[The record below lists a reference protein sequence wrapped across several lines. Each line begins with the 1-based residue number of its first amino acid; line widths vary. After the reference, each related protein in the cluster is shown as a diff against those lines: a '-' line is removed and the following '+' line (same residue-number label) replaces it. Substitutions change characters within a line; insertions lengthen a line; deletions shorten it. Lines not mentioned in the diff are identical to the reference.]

1 MFFFILFKEK
11 HVFFPI
17 TEFVSTCQTMDAIS
31 EKLFSIKN
39 IMTSHSVEIAPLIC
53 TDGSLTLIGALTRVF
68 NGLTTPLY
76 INWCFDV
83 LVKFPKD
90 TNLSRIRSVVN
101 SRIIIDSVH
110 YLRNFI
116 YQIKK
121 KTNNPILRNSIIFS
135 MTLLQHCTSI
145 GEFDFYLKEIYNLYN
160 SRVMDEGVV
169 RSFQVVIFIKII
181 NHYSP

>member
-1 MFFFILFKEK
+1 MFILFKEK

-39 IMTSHSVEIAPLIC
+39 VMTSHSVEIAPLIC

-76 INWCFDV
+76 INWC
-83 LVKFPKD
+83 LVKFAND

-116 YQIKK
+116 FQIKK

-135 MTLLQHCTSI
+135 MTLLQDCTSI
-145 GEFDFYLKEIYNLYN
+145 SEFDFYLKEIYNLYN
-160 SRVMDEGVV
+160 SRVMDESVV
-169 RSFQVVIFIKII
+169 RSFQVVIFFII
-181 NHYSP
+181 NSHY